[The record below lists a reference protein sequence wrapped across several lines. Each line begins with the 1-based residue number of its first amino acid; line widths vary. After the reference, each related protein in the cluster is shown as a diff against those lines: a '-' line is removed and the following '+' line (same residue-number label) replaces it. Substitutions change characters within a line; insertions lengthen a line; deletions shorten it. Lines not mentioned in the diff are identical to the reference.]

1 MDDNTTPERQCPTCG
16 ASMPAEAR
24 FCGSCGMDTLPVEA
38 SAASAAKPAMRA
50 AAATAAAT
58 TQATPAQADDTEQAG
73 PAAYPDGKVCS
84 WCGTRNPKEATRCM
98 ACDATFPTPE
108 GDEAL
113 ERAARA
119 RIQAMEGE
127 FKQPKRAGWWPFRQ
141 H

>member
-1 MDDNTTPERQCPTCG
+1 MEDNTTPERQCPTCG

-24 FCGSCGMDTLPVEA
+24 FCGSCGMDTLPAVA
-38 SAASAAKPAMRA
+38 PTAPAAEPATI
-50 AAATAAAT
+50 AATAATA
-58 TQATPAQADDTEQAG
+58 TQAIPAEADDAEQAE
-73 PAAYPDGKVCS
+73 PAAYLDGKVCR
-84 WCGTRNPKEATRCM
+84 WCGARNPREAALCM
-98 ACDATFPTPE
+98 VCSATFPTPE

-127 FKQPKRAGWWPFRQ
+127 FQQPKRAGWWPFRQ